1 MRPVHRDYVCQ
12 VKDFTYDLIRVECLL
27 KFFEN
32 YLEENDDVKQY

>member
-1 MRPVHRDYVCQ
+1 MCQ
-12 VKDFTYDLIRVECLL
+12 VKDFTYDLIRVERLL